1 MESYSFVKNIGAL
14 GFKSTDRIALIV
26 NSRSTEEIS
35 RHRFSET
42 LAINRGFEIK
52 LFFNEKD
59 AISWLTE

>member
-14 GFKSTDRIALIV
+14 RFKSTDRIALIV